1 MLLIDSRF
9 TMTPMLRSHNVSK
22 RRLAQLPALLGAG
35 LAPGDFIPAL
45 LEALHEVIP
54 SARNLFDHTDAQG
67 RLLHY
72 YVEGPV
78 DDGIAQ
84 HYFEHF
90 HNRREADCMPA
101 FQSLALTPGGV
112 RSARPLMTPAFYNSA
127 LYQEIWKPQGLH
139 SRIEGVVRDAR
150 GQLLGSLVLYRG
162 PEDAPFSAD
171 EEQALAAVLPWVA
184 RGLQAGMASQ
194 PLMSPCRPRDAAAVP
209 PPAGPVPGAAP
220 RYLPAPEQA
229 ETLLLDAQGQL
240 LSATAGAARL
250 LLLATGGLTIDTLA
264 DGRAGMEA
272 ALRRVFASDLPP
284 VGRGR
289 SLTLINAHG
298 RFIAEARALQG
309 ARDCPGCP
317 TTLVTLRRLEPH
329 AVALHRA
336 LRQLPLT
343 AGQLQVCAALC
354 QGHGPAG
361 IAQLQGVAHS
371 TVVDHIRKIYR
382 ALGVGSVHELC
393 RRVEGELSVSH

>member
-1 MLLIDSRF
+1 MA
-9 TMTPMLRSHNVSK
+9 PMLRSPTLSK
-22 RRLAQLPALLGAG
+22 RRLAQLPALLSAG

-45 LEALHEVIP
+45 LEALHDVIP

-78 DDGIAQ
+78 DEGIAK

-101 FQSLALTPGGV
+101 FQSLARAPAGV
-112 RSARPLMTPAFYNSA
+112 RSARPLMTPSFYGSA

-139 SRIEGVVRDAR
+139 SRLEGVVRDAC
-150 GQLLGSLVLYRG
+150 GQLQGSLVLYRG
-162 PEDAPFSAD
+162 PDDPPFSAD

-184 RGLQAGMASQ
+184 RGLQAGGPARPRARPASQ
-194 PLMSPCRPRDAAAVP
+194 DDAALAP
-209 PPAGPVPGAAP
+209 LASPHAAPTPP
-220 RYLPAPEQA
+220 RYLPAPELA
-229 ETLLLDAQGQL
+229 ETLLLDAEGRL

-250 LLLATGGLTIDTLA
+250 LLLATGGLTMNTLA
-264 DGRAGMEA
+264 EGRAGMEA
-272 ALRRVFASDLPP
+272 ALRRIFASSPAAL
-284 VGRGR
+284 GRAR
-289 SLTLINAHG
+289 SLTLINTHG
-298 RFIAEARALQG
+298 RFTAEARSLLGPLEGTGGPA
-309 ARDCPGCP
+309 
-317 TTLVTLRRLEPH
+317 TLVTLRRLEPH

-343 AGQLQVCAALC
+343 AGQLQVCAALY
-354 QGHGPAG
+354 QGHGPAD
-361 IAQLQGVAHS
+361 IAQLQGVARS

-393 RRVEGELSVSH
+393 RRVEGELSVSP

>member
-1 MLLIDSRF
+1 MLVIDSGF
-9 TMTPMLRSHNVSK
+9 TMTPMLRSPTVSK

-67 RLLHY
+67 SLLHY

-78 DDGIAQ
+78 DEDIAQ

-101 FQSLALTPGGV
+101 FQSLALAPGGV
-112 RSARPLMTPAFYNSA
+112 RSARPLMTPQFYNSA
-127 LYQEIWKPQGLH
+127 LYHEIWKPQGLH
-139 SRIEGVVRDAR
+139 SRLEGVVRDAGGR
-150 GQLLGSLVLYRG
+150 LLGSLVLYRG
-162 PEDAPFSAD
+162 PDDAPFSSD

-184 RGLQAGMASQ
+184 RGLQAGQAARLQGTRSGPASEE
-194 PLMSPCRPRDAAAVP
+194 
-209 PPAGPVPGAAP
+209 AAP
-220 RYLPAPEQA
+220 RYLPAPELA
-229 ETLLLDAQGQL
+229 ETLLLDAEGHL
-240 LSATAGAARL
+240 LDATAGAARL
-250 LLLATGGLTIDTLA
+250 LLLATGGLTMDALA
-264 DGRAGMEA
+264 EGRAGMEA
-272 ALRRVFASDLPP
+272 ALRRVFDSGPAAL
-284 VGRGR
+284 GRAR

-298 RFIAEARALQG
+298 RFTAEARALLG
-309 ARDCPGCP
+309 HLDGPGSP
-317 TTLVTLRRLEPH
+317 ATLVTLRRLEPH
-329 AVALHRA
+329 AVALHRT

-354 QGHGPAG
+354 QGHGAAD

-393 RRVEGELSVSH
+393 RRVESEMATGP